1 MTFRGGFTP
10 SATLRTMPLLLAI
23 AFAGCDAGESADP
36 HGQRHVV
43 TSDSV
48 HVLPTSES
56 LVRVLDLWPGRADS
70 VWVLNAMEPY
80 VLVISA
86 LDGRVL
92 YAGGRRG
99 SGPQEFSEPTA
110 LTADGSGRVWIYDH
124 HSNAL
129 TAGDLRDRVALS
141 ADSLLTGRLLS
152 QEAVGTV
159 TGRTWIHH
167 SADRF
172 FVARS
177 RLGSAGR
184 PALSLWQSDLVSFVP
199 QGDVRVALP
208 VADLL
213 GAPAERFG
221 SGGTYGPYPLWTQC
235 ADGTFELYDPNRN
248 AVRRFDAAGGE
259 LGERAL
265 PPERAIAITEAGL
278 FAMLVPAMLQHGADT
293 AAMRRQMAA
302 NWPEFSRGVARVFP
316 EYSELHCGEDGGVW
330 LQRFDPNAGMG
341 RGVAWLR
348 LEADR
353 ALAVDFPPAFHPIHF
368 AKEQVWGVIRDEVD
382 LESIAWIRTPR

>member
-1 MTFRGGFTP
+1 MTLDGEFTHLTTP
-10 SATLRTMPLLLAI
+10 RAMPIVLAMML
-23 AFAGCDAGESADP
+23 AGCDAGESADP

-48 HVLPTSES
+48 HALPTSES
-56 LVRVLDLWPGRADS
+56 IVRVLDLWPGPADS

-86 LDGRVL
+86 IDGRVL
-92 YAGGRRG
+92 YAGGRKG

-110 LTADGSGRVWIYDH
+110 LIADSAGRVWIYDRRT
-124 HSNAL
+124 NTL
-129 TAGDLRDRVALS
+129 TAGDLRERVALP

-152 QEAVGTV
+152 QEDVGTV

-167 SADRF
+167 SAGRF

-177 RLGSAGR
+177 RTGSRAG
-184 PALSLWQSDLVSFVP
+184 PALTLWQSDLVSFVS
-199 QGDVRVALP
+199 QGDVRIDLP
-208 VADLL
+208 VSELL

-221 SGGTYGPYPLWTQC
+221 AVGEYGPFPLWTQC

-265 PPERAIAITEAGL
+265 PPERAIAMTEAGL
-278 FAMLVPAMLQHGADT
+278 FAMLVPAMLQQGADT

-316 EYSELHCGEDGGVW
+316 EYADLRCGEDGGVW

-341 RGVAWLR
+341 RGVSWLR

-368 AKEQVWGVIRDEVD
+368 AKEQIWGVIRDQFD
-382 LESIAWIRTPR
+382 LESIAWIRTPN